1 MNAAYHAYRAELE
14 AVRTNVYAA
23 LPGGMQ
29 ILASLKERQAEDR
42 SKPAI
47 KGSAQAV
54 VAAYAAA
61 RDPANR
67 KPSTPG
73 MAKANML
80 EQLARG
86 AR

>member
-1 MNAAYHAYRAELE
+1 MNAAYRTELE
-14 AVRTNVYAA
+14 AVRTGVYAA

-29 ILASLKERQAEDR
+29 AMASVMAKQAKERR
-42 SKPAI
+42 KPAA
-47 KGSAQAV
+47 KGSAQAAL
-54 VAAYAAA
+54 AAYAAA

>member
-1 MNAAYHAYRAELE
+1 MNAAYRTELE
-14 AVRTNVYAA
+14 AVRTSVYAA

-29 ILASLKERQAEDR
+29 IMASVQAQQAEDR
-42 SKPAI
+42 SKPAA
-47 KGSAQAV
+47 KGSAQAAL
-54 VAAYAAA
+54 AAYAAA

-73 MAKANML
+73 MAKAIMM